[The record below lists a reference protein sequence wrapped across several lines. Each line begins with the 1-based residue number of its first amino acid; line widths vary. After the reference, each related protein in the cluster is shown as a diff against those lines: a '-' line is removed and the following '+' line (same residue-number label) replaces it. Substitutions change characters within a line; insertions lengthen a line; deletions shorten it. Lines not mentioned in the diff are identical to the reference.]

1 VRPEPYITTPYSD
14 SVGDRPF
21 PQGVRAMFHK
31 VMKALVAA
39 LPVIFAALAQPR
51 KPLTDSLREINQTG
65 DVLAH
70 PKKSQAQV

>member
-1 VRPEPYITTPYSD
+1 
-14 SVGDRPF
+14 
-21 PQGVRAMFHK
+21 MFHK